1 MDLQQYR
8 AKVYEILSA
17 KGFIESGGEIHYP
30 ESAVMDALE
39 YLYDQVKN
47 IPVEHF
53 ETKIIE
59 AVNKAWNKLHSEGN
73 QGEGDEN
80 QNSQREP

>member
-1 MDLQQYR
+1 
-8 AKVYEILSA
+8 
-17 KGFIESGGEIHYP
+17 
-30 ESAVMDALE
+30 
-39 YLYDQVKN
+39 VKN